1 MVINPS
7 QQAAILGLARN
18 AILAQLQR
26 RSYAI
31 PPTTDPLLNMPCGC
45 FVTLHSTSHQL
56 RGCIGR
62 IQSSEPLYVNIHNS
76 ALGAIEDPRF
86 TYNPITL
93 EELPR
98 LTLEVSVLSPLEE
111 AKSTTDFELLEH
123 GIVLMAE
130 GRSGTFLPQVARETG
145 WTKEQL
151 LTRLC
156 GEKMGVAP
164 DAWKMPSAVLYRYS
178 ATIVG
183 PVPFLEQPA
192 GGASGLGGNRFVM

>member
-1 MVINPS
+1 M
-7 QQAAILGLARN
+7 ILGLARN
-18 AILAQLQR
+18 AILSQLR
-26 RSYAI
+26 RAAYTIPAI
-31 PPTTDPLLNMPCGC
+31 ADPLLNAPCGC
-45 FVTLHSTSHQL
+45 FVTLHSTSNQL

-62 IQSSEPLYVNIHNS
+62 IQSPEPLYLNIHNS

-93 EELPR
+93 QELPR
-98 LTLEVSVLSPLEE
+98 LTLEVSVLSPLEQ
-111 AKSTTDFELLEH
+111 AKSTTDFDLLEH
-123 GIVLMAE
+123 GIVMQAE

-156 GEKMGVAP
+156 AEKMGVSA
-164 DAWKMPSAVLYRYS
+164 DAWKNPGAILYRYS

-183 PVPFLEQPA
+183 PVPFLEQNAPP
-192 GGASGLGGNRFVM
+192 GGATGLGGNRFTM